1 MPQVHAFFDFDDTL
15 LSGDS
20 ILYWLR
26 FYYARRPLR
35 RVFQIAN
42 WAGLA
47 LIALRLIDSHTLKRI
62 FLMPMGLEKPADLD
76 ALAAEFVRDDLA
88 HRFHVPVLQRLWT
101 HHLLG
106 HKIVILSASGTF
118 YLRHLKLFLPM
129 ADIQGSDLI
138 WPKLGWG
145 IPRYRDGN
153 LRGENKITRLK
164 ALGYGDAGSLSFA
177 YSDHQHDRFLLR
189 FAEFPICTRPTAK
202 LRRLAA
208 ENAWPVMEWPDASAA
223 RRAAAAAIPYAP
235 YAAAVFPATPAPYTT
250 AVPGSFAANVLAG
263 EKVKP
268 HNRRPKWKVT
278 LEKFGLLLFC
288 AGSGVPPTGSDPLR
302 EAAAARDYA
311 PDHTRA
317 LRERVILRYPDG
329 RPQEVFK
336 IIFGDPA
343 SNRAGS

>member
-26 FYYARRPLR
+26 FYYRRRPMR

-76 ALAAEFVRDDLA
+76 ALAAEFVREDLA

-138 WPKLGWG
+138 WPKRGWG

-202 LRRLAA
+202 LRRLAV
-208 ENAWPVMEWPDASAA
+208 ENAWPVMDWPDRPTPRPPNAPPWPPS
-223 RRAAAAAIPYAP
+223 RTPPMPPPFFPPPRPPIPPP
-235 YAAAVFPATPAPYTT
+235 YPAPSPTRCSPARKPNRTY
-250 AVPGSFAANVLAG
+250 AVPN
-263 EKVKP
+263 
-268 HNRRPKWKVT
+268 
-278 LEKFGLLLFC
+278 
-288 AGSGVPPTGSDPLR
+288 
-302 EAAAARDYA
+302 
-311 PDHTRA
+311 
-317 LRERVILRYPDG
+317 G
-329 RPQEVFK
+329 R
-336 IIFGDPA
+336 
-343 SNRAGS
+343 